1 MRVSSRESFPSGLQ
15 ESVYKAEIT
24 MRLSEF
30 EFPPMQ
36 DVLLVGRKAPI
47 GPEAAKR
54 MVDALSPEQYE
65 IVRTDHQLFEAVV
78 VRRTLLKQIP
88 REKLLSI
95 ILEEGGR
102 IATENMVVKAQL
114 GIVIQVGRTVDL

>member
-1 MRVSSRESFPSGLQ
+1 M
-15 ESVYKAEIT
+15 YKAEIT